1 MMTALK
7 SIVFLPFGYLVD
19 LWRWKVFDGT
29 IKPDDYNRQW
39 WNLVYA
45 HNGDLQNA
53 SITIQSLILYEE
65 IRMYSMYILVYMYST

>member
-29 IKPDDYNRQW
+29 IKSDDYNREW
-39 WNLVYA
+39 WKLVYA
-45 HNGDLQNA
+45 RVQLQ
-53 SITIQSLILYEE
+53 Y
-65 IRMYSMYILVYMYST
+65 